1 MENRVLQPT
10 GTTILEGLS
19 QVAPD
24 AEIVYSPNAT
34 TIAEGS
40 VVLAVV
46 GEYPYAEGFGD
57 DGDLSLNLADQE
69 ILDRVSASGNP
80 LIVVMLSGRP
90 LIVHNRVD
98 AFDAF
103 VASFLPGMAGE
114 GIADVLFGDAQ
125 PQAKLNFTWPTS
137 SDGLG
142 VLYELGS
149 GLDYN

>member
-1 MENRVLQPT
+1 
-10 GTTILEGLS
+10 
-19 QVAPD
+19 
-24 AEIVYSPNAT
+24 
-34 TIAEGS
+34 
-40 VVLAVV
+40 
-46 GEYPYAEGFGD
+46 
-57 DGDLSLNLADQE
+57 
-69 ILDRVSASGNP
+69 
-80 LIVVMLSGRP
+80 MLSGRP